1 MKFDEMT
8 KEELIDYINNLSEEF
23 NGKYGLI
30 WDKEKEPEKIV
41 VDCDKFIP
49 ILSEQEDKSINND
62 FNNNVLIEGDN
73 FHALSVLNYTHKE
86 SIDVIYIDPPY
97 NTGNVDFM
105 YNDKYVDLEDGYRH
119 SKWLNFMEKRL
130 KLAREL
136 LKPEGIIFISIDDNE
151 LYQLKILCDKI
162 FSPQNFI
169 ANFIRKTSFGEKTA
183 KPNINKHHDYCLC
196 YSKSIRE
203 VVSNNIIQGEEKALS
218 EYSNP
223 DNDPNGPWKKDSP
236 LIKIDSGRYGY
247 ARYPITNEYL
257 NITQYPPVYDDE
269 QNRKQWHYVES
280 TFNEM
285 VKKGQVVFYKTK
297 EEMGN
302 SQYSFFIKK
311 YKSSLTNIRNNVST
325 LYFDNNNYTN
335 ANGTKDLV
343 QVIGNSKSIVGLYPK
358 PVSFIKKLIEFATI
372 DNKDAIILDFFAG
385 SGTTGQAVLE
395 LNKEDGGNR
404 KFILCTNDES
414 NICSDITYPR
424 IKNCLQ
430 GTKTIEA
437 MDGTL
442 KFFKTRFVDNHGTRD
457 QLYYD
462 LTEKCIPMLCVKS
475 DTYELV
481 EKNKEYAI
489 YSNKDK
495 SEYSCVYFDI
505 FGESYDEFINK
516 IKQIDEHKNLYI
528 FSLSEYVNED
538 NFKGIKNYSIEP
550 IPYKILDLYKNVVKM
565 SKES

>member
-1 MKFDEMT
+1 M
-8 KEELIDYINNLSEEF
+8 
-23 NGKYGLI
+23 
-30 WDKEKEPEKIV
+30 
-41 VDCDKFIP
+41 
-49 ILSEQEDKSINND
+49 
-62 FNNNVLIEGDN
+62 
-73 FHALSVLNYTHKE
+73 
-86 SIDVIYIDPPY
+86 
-97 NTGNVDFM
+97 
-105 YNDKYVDLEDGYRH
+105 
-119 SKWLNFMEKRL
+119 
-130 KLAREL
+130 
-136 LKPEGIIFISIDDNE
+136 
-151 LYQLKILCDKI
+151 
-162 FSPQNFI
+162 
-169 ANFIRKTSFGEKTA
+169 
-183 KPNINKHHDYCLC
+183 
-196 YSKSIRE
+196 
-203 VVSNNIIQGEEKALS
+203 
-218 EYSNP
+218 
-223 DNDPNGPWKKDSP
+223 
-236 LIKIDSGRYGY
+236 
-247 ARYPITNEYL
+247 
-257 NITQYPPVYDDE
+257 
-269 QNRKQWHYVES
+269 
-280 TFNEM
+280 
-285 VKKGQVVFYKTK
+285 
-297 EEMGN
+297 
-302 SQYSFFIKK
+302 
-311 YKSSLTNIRNNVST
+311 
-325 LYFDNNNYTN
+325 
-335 ANGTKDLV
+335 
-343 QVIGNSKSIVGLYPK
+343 
-358 PVSFIKKLIEFATI
+358 
-372 DNKDAIILDFFAG
+372 
-385 SGTTGQAVLE
+385 
-395 LNKEDGGNR
+395 NKEDGGNR